1 MEHTAV
7 LQGVRYA
14 HSLQQGAS
22 DYYRM
27 LTPAL
32 EMLVRGTREQGG
44 KGGGSQGFHQEEL
57 SC

>member
-1 MEHTAV
+1 M